1 MKTKNRG
8 SIGPRIRYYQHSAG
22 VVYAKRRP
30 NLLAVA
36 RGFLA
41 VCIVSAGAFGVYQK
55 LNASPLQRT
64 DGLGSA
70 ITQKEQLSEQTNLV
84 QAPKQ
89 AREDESMSRF
99 VQSQLKS
106 MPKNQKWSVF
116 IRDLNSERMV
126 SINAD
131 DRMQSASLYKLFLL
145 PPLENKLP
153 AKNWNSRLGAH
164 TINDCVTAM
173 IRVSDNLCGEAV
185 GNYVGWQYIDKYN
198 QNVGFTKTK
207 IGSSAQQ
214 TTAREVGD
222 LIYRLQN
229 AQILS
234 DKARRLIFDG
244 LYGQKLRMGIP
255 TGCGEECLVGNKTG
269 EDGPVKHDVAVVTH
283 NSAKYVV
290 VIMSENASWS
300 DVASVAHT
308 VDQALLP

>member
-8 SIGPRIRYYQHSAG
+8 TTGPRIRYYQRSAG

-30 NLLAVA
+30 NLLALARSFLVVCLVA
-36 RGFLA
+36 
-41 VCIVSAGAFGVYQK
+41 AGAFGVYQK

-64 DGLGSA
+64 DGVESTL
-70 ITQKEQLSEQTNLV
+70 TQKEQTTEQANLV

-164 TINDCVTAM
+164 TINDCVMAM
-173 IRVSDNLCGEAV
+173 IRVSDNPCGEAV

-198 QNVGFTKTK
+198 QNIGFTKTK
-207 IGSSAQQ
+207 IGNTAQQ

-222 LIYRLQN
+222 LVYRLQN
-229 AQILS
+229 AQLLS

-244 LYGQKLRMGIP
+244 LYSQKLRMGIP

-290 VIMSENASWS
+290 VIMSENASWN

>member
-1 MKTKNRG
+1 
-8 SIGPRIRYYQHSAG
+8 
-22 VVYAKRRP
+22 
-30 NLLAVA
+30 
-36 RGFLA
+36 
-41 VCIVSAGAFGVYQK
+41 
-55 LNASPLQRT
+55 
-64 DGLGSA
+64 
-70 ITQKEQLSEQTNLV
+70 
-84 QAPKQ
+84 
-89 AREDESMSRF
+89 
-99 VQSQLKS
+99 